1 MALVMRRRAAV
12 DVAARVLAGAGA
24 AGAAASLAA
33 TLVVVLVTYIAIIP
47 PIQDTLAPR
56 FDPAPTVDTGE
67 VLLSFTRTGLLA
79 AFAALAPPVLRWDG
93 AGDAGARTF
102 APSADFSASAT
113 PTTYDLALVPGPL
126 AGQTCP
132 YAASVTWDA
141 RGFAA
146 ACTSSPPPGTPFGA
160 ATLDVGG
167 TVPFAQLPPILY
179 VGPAFLGYWNAASNT
194 PFLTNASCGAGDKFY
209 YVVSDAGSTQLGP
222 HTDWA
227 PLDQAACF
235 NGTWGHVAP
244 AAVDSVFGRIGAV
257 VAEYADYSSTLVEHA
272 GAPLAD
278 TLNASFVVLGAN
290 AGLPNA
296 AALAV
301 AAGEL
306 TLVGATLGMPA
317 VAAFPLANNTVGGYP
332 KNPVVDRQGRWVYTD
347 VGVPIE
353 TIAGAPGQIAAT
365 CVGHACALA
374 LPQDIA
380 TNSTP
385 AFAGVAV
392 GTDLIVPAN
401 PSSNNLFNLP
411 SNAGAAGDVY
421 TRTATGAEWRQ
432 PGLEYAFGANGIL
445 VTASNTTTDTIAMDP
460 NGNFTAHSASLQR
473 LVLGGVSYTSAIA
486 SVSAVGPLVA
496 TANTSSAVT
505 LAISPNP
512 AFATVVIGGTTIA
525 GSGGGT
531 VTAPAITGAM
541 VVTAGAQT
549 VGGAKT
555 FTSTLVTAADVGVQ
569 LDNAGDT
576 FSTTLRAGTG
586 LAQNLVLRMPVT
598 NGAAGNALVGDGA
611 GNLAYAT
618 NGAALA
624 KFYATALASVSGAT
638 FVSLYAAGTGS
649 LTIPANTLAA
659 NTGIRAVLACSH
671 VSGVGTST
679 YRVVLGGTTL
689 VTSSA
694 LANVASTPMHIEVTA
709 WVPSAGTILV
719 SGTIVRGAAISVF
732 TQPSPVVFN
741 PAIANAFDM
750 QVSFSSSVTASCRG
764 FMRVG
769 ADLF

>member
-1 MALVMRRRAAV
+1 MAFAARRTAAV
-12 DVAARVLAGAGA
+12 DTSARVLAGAGA
-24 AGAAASLAA
+24 LGAAVAVAAVGVLA
-33 TLVVVLVTYIAIIP
+33 LVTYIAIVP

-56 FDPAPTVDTGE
+56 FDPAPVIDTGGAQ
-67 VLLSFTRTGLLA
+67 LSFTRAGLLA

-235 NGTWGHVAP
+235 NGTWDHVAP

-317 VAAFPLANNTVGGYP
+317 VAAFPLANNTLGGYA

-347 VGVPIE
+347 VGTPVE
-353 TIAGAPGQIAAT
+353 TITGAPNQIAAT
-365 CVGHACALA
+365 CVGNACVLALA
-374 LPQDIA
+374 QDIA

-385 AFAGVAV
+385 TFAAV
-392 GTDLIVPAN
+392 VVGANAVVPAN
-401 PSSNNLFNLP
+401 PASGDAFYLS

-421 TRTATGAEWRQ
+421 TRTATGAEWRP

-445 VTASNTTTDTIAMDP
+445 VTASNGTTDTIAIDP
-460 NGNFTAHSASLQR
+460 TGNFTAHSAALQQ
-473 LVLGGVSYTSAIA
+473 LVLGGVPYTSAVA
-486 SVSAVGPLVA
+486 SISAIPPLVA
-496 TANTSSAVT
+496 TANTSSTVT
-505 LAISPNP
+505 VAISPNP
-512 AFATVVIGGTTIA
+512 TFTTVVIGGTTFA
-525 GSGGGT
+525 GSGAAT
-531 VTAPAITGAM
+531 VTAPAITGTM

-555 FTSTLVTAADVGVQ
+555 FTSTVVAANDAGVQ
-569 LDNAGDT
+569 FDNAGDT
-576 FSTTLRAGTG
+576 AATTLRAGIGQT
-586 LAQNLVLRMPVT
+586 QNITLRLPIT
-598 NGAAGNALVGDGA
+598 NGAANNVLVTDGA
-611 GNLAYAT
+611 GNLAYAA
-618 NGAALA
+618 NGASSV
-624 KFYATALASVSGAT
+624 FFFSTALATASGAAFAT
-638 FVSLYAAGTGS
+638 LYGAGTGS
-649 LTIPANTLAA
+649 LTIPANTLVP
-659 NTGIRAVLACSH
+659 GMRIRATFPGTH
-671 VSGVGTST
+671 VSGAGTST

-689 VTSSA
+689 LTSAA
-694 LANVASTPMHIEVTA
+694 LANVASTPMFVDVTA
-709 WVPSAGTILV
+709 RMVSATTIIV
-719 SGTIVRGAAISVF
+719 SGQIVRGSAVAAFV
-732 TQPSPVVFN
+732 QPSPVTIN
-741 PAIANAFDM
+741 PAIANAFNV
-750 QVSFSSSVTASCRG
+750 QVSFSSTASVTSHG
-764 FMRVG
+764 DMY
-769 ADLF
+769 LLP